1 MSSLCNFIPSFVR
14 KSNRRGEVRQRTF
27 LLCALGAAGLLTA
40 CGTADSYYSGITG
53 TGGKF
58 AGIVVAD
65 DSHAT
70 LVGKEVLKAGGNAF
84 DAAAA
89 MALTMSVTLPSRA
102 GLGAGGVCQSF
113 NPSSQKRQTLVFFDE
128 DTASKYA
135 VPALPRAMIALQ
147 AEAGRWR
154 WAQAVTP
161 SEYVAKT
168 GFVANRPYTL
178 DNKKIKDEQKVTDL
192 PLAATLASLR
202 ANGVQGLY
210 VGKGAKAFMSSAEQ
224 SKVTFTVERLRDF
237 LPKWI
242 DAEKAAYGNDTAYFL
257 PAFVG
262 RANTAADFMNAA
274 KNEKVGKAQ
283 SGTLSGSSKAAGLA
297 VVDAKGGAVTCVFS
311 MGELFGTGKEV
322 IGTGVF
328 LSSPAALPFTKGA
341 SMIVTNDNVSEFKY
355 VGYTATKKAGE
366 DLIKIA
372 DKLLINK
379 QKPDD
384 AFADLVGKSW
394 GGFGAIYCSEGLP
407 NYPETCSFITNKNAG
422 GYGVVVN

>member
-1 MSSLCNFIPSFVR
+1 MSSLCNSIPSFVS
-14 KSNRRGEVRQRTF
+14 KSNRRGGVRQRTF
-27 LLCALGAAGLLTA
+27 LSCALCATMVLSA
-40 CGTADSYYSGITG
+40 CGAADSYHSGIMSA
-53 TGGKF
+53 GGKF

-113 NPSSQKRQTLVFFDE
+113 NPSSQKRQVLVFFDE
-128 DTASKYA
+128 NTKEKYA

-154 WAQAVTP
+154 WAQAVAP

-210 VGKGAKAFMSSAEQ
+210 IGKGAKAFMSSAEQ
-224 SKVTFTVERLRDF
+224 SKVTFTTDRLRDF
-237 LPKWI
+237 LPRWI
-242 DAEKAAYGNDTAYFL
+242 DAEKAAYGDDIAYFL
-257 PAFVG
+257 PNFVG
-262 RANTAADFMNAA
+262 GADTAADFTHAS
-274 KNEKVGKAQ
+274 KGEKTQ
-283 SGTLSGSSKAAGLA
+283 SDTISGSSKAAGLA

-311 MGELFGTGKEV
+311 MGEIFGAGKEV

-328 LSSPAALPFTKGA
+328 LSSPTALPFTKGA
-341 SMIVTNDNVSEFKY
+341 TMMVTNDNVSEFKY
-355 VGYTATKKAGE
+355 VGYMATKNAGK
-366 DLIKIA
+366 DLVKVA
-372 DKLLINK
+372 DKLMINK

-384 AFADLVGKSW
+384 AFTELVGKSW

-407 NYPETCSFITNKNAG
+407 NYPETCRFITNKNVG
-422 GYGVVVN
+422 GYGVVVD

>member
-1 MSSLCNFIPSFVR
+1 MVLS
-14 KSNRRGEVRQRTF
+14 
-27 LLCALGAAGLLTA
+27 A
-40 CGTADSYYSGITG
+40 CGAADSYHSGIVSA
-53 TGGKF
+53 GGKF

-70 LVGKEVLKAGGNAF
+70 LVGKEILKAGGNAF

-113 NPSSQKRQTLVFFDE
+113 NPSSQKRQVLVFFDE
-128 DTASKYA
+128 NTKEKYA

-154 WAQAVTP
+154 WAQTVTP

-178 DNKKIKDEQKVTDL
+178 DNKRIKDEQKVTDL

-224 SKVTFTVERLRDF
+224 SKVTFTTDRLRDF

-242 DAEKAAYGNDTAYFL
+242 DAEKAAYGNDMAYLL
-257 PAFVG
+257 PTFIGGAD
-262 RANTAADFMNAA
+262 TAADFTSAA
-274 KNEKVGKAQ
+274 KGEKTQ
-283 SGTLSGSSKAAGLA
+283 NSTLSGSSKAAGLA
-297 VVDAKGGAVTCVFS
+297 VVDARGGAVTCVFS
-311 MGELFGTGKEV
+311 MGEPFGTGKEI

-328 LSSPAALPFTKGA
+328 LSSPTALPFTKGA
-341 SMIVTNDNVSEFKY
+341 TMMVTNDNVSEFKY
-355 VGYTATKKAGE
+355 VGYMATKKAGE
-366 DLIKIA
+366 DLVKVA
-372 DKLLINK
+372 DSLMINK

-407 NYPETCSFITNKNAG
+407 NHPETCRFITNKNVG
-422 GYGVVVN
+422 GYGVVVD